1 LCEQLNIKGAFP
13 SLGKAFIIAL
23 LAQQHRICMLILAK
37 SYWDTKMKKRGIPK
51 LVWLALV
58 SLYFV
63 VALPKPAYAMHI
75 MEGFLPVQW
84 AIFWWVVALPFFLLG
99 LRSLTRITKANP
111 QLKLLLGLAGAFT
124 FVLSALKMP
133 SVTGSCSH
141 PTGTGLGA
149 VLFGPLAMSVLGS
162 LVLLFQALLLAH
174 GGLTTLGANAFS
186 MAIAGPFVAYWVYH
200 LTIRLTGKQRIAIF
214 LAAALADL
222 VTYIITSMQL
232 AMAFPAPVGGFMASF
247 TKFAG
252 IFAITQVPLAISEG
266 LLTILVWNWL
276 QSYNS
281 QELQL
286 LQLIK
291 REPQGNET
299 VS

>member
-1 LCEQLNIKGAFP
+1 MKSQ
-13 SLGKAFIIAL
+13 IAL
-23 LAQQHRICMLILAK
+23 NVLLALASGGYICQSRMLPVNHAVLLQ
-37 SYWDTKMKKRGIPK
+37 THFMKKGQKIIS
-51 LVWLALV
+51 LALMAGLSFYLV
-58 SLYFV
+58 IAS
-63 VALPKPAYAMHI
+63 PTPAYAMHI

-84 AIFWWVVALPFFLLG
+84 AVFWWIVFLPFFALG
-99 LRSLTRITKANP
+99 MRSIHRITQENP
-111 QLKLLLGLAGAFT
+111 QLKLLLALAGAFT
-124 FVLSALKMP
+124 FVLSALKIP

-149 VLFGPLAMSVLGS
+149 VLFGPLTMSVLGT

-186 MAIAGPFVAYWVYH
+186 MAIAGPLVAYAIYH
-200 LTIRLTGKQRIAIF
+200 LMMRLFGKQRIAIF

-222 VTYIITSMQL
+222 ITYLITSIQL
-232 AMAFPAPVGGFMASF
+232 ALAFPAPIGGFVASL

-266 LLTILVWNWL
+266 LLTVLVWNWL

-281 QELQL
+281 QELEL
-286 LQLIK
+286 LKVIK
-291 REPQGNET
+291 RE
-299 VS
+299 S